1 MNLEKLKDTAR
12 KYEQR
17 EDWRKA
23 IDAYQRVIQ
32 HFDSGREADADLT
45 IYNRVGDLQ
54 LKLNDPGSA
63 VQSYERAAELYA
75 EQGFLNNAIA
85 LCGKVLR
92 VNPGRVQVY
101 LHLAHLHARKNV
113 VSEAKRNLIE
123 YMERM
128 NTLGKLDE
136 AFGQVKSF
144 ADQHSANQDIRL
156 MLVELLRAAS
166 RTEEAQEQLE
176 RIASELEA
184 RGDRAG
190 ARKTRERIH
199 AIDSPD
205 DEPAEGKND
214 LIFLETGFEP
224 PRQAARRPAPVAE
237 EAEEPPA
244 APAPVEGLEVVGGG
258 PAPDAIES
266 DPEPVA
272 GLDTFEPPPITS
284 ETVDAGALADLQPST
299 FEPSGDQVTVPQLDG
314 LVLDGAG
321 ELAGP

>member
-12 KYEQR
+12 KHEQR

-32 HFDSGREADADLT
+32 HYDSGREADADLT
-45 IYNRVGDLQ
+45 VYNRVGDLH

-85 LCGKVLR
+85 LCGKMLR

-101 LHLAHLHARKNV
+101 LQLAHLHARKNV

-128 NTLGKLDE
+128 NTLGRLDE
-136 AFGQVKSF
+136 AFGQLKSF
-144 ADQHSANQDIRL
+144 ADQHSANQDIRM

-199 AIDSPD
+199 TIDSAD
-205 DEPAEGKND
+205 DAEPASGND

-224 PRQAARRPAPVAE
+224 PHLSSRRNSAPSAA
-237 EAEEPPA
+237 PP
-244 APAPVEGLEVVGGG
+244 APAPPPEPEPT
-258 PAPDAIES
+258 PAPLE
-266 DPEPVA
+266 
-272 GLDTFEPPPITS
+272 GLDTFEPPVI
-284 ETVDAGALADLQPST
+284 AA
-299 FEPSGDQVTVPQLDG
+299 
-314 LVLDGAG
+314 
-321 ELAGP
+321 